1 MPDNNCIPWFE
12 NWFDSPYYHILYKH
26 RNYKEAELFIDHL
39 IDFIQPETNAK
50 FLDLGCGKG
59 RHSVYLYKKG
69 YDVTGVDLS
78 PENIAYASQFVP
90 KNVNPQD
97 ENLRFYVNDMRKIEC
112 KKEFDYVVNL
122 FTSFGYFENDADDNA
137 TIMAVNKA
145 LKPEGTFVM
154 DFMNAKKVIAN
165 LVLHEIKII
174 DDIEFEITKSIEN
187 NFIVKHIR
195 FSDKGTQYNFQE
207 RVKALT
213 LDDFRKYFAAN
224 KLKIVHLFGNYN
236 LEKFDAETSNRLI
249 IVAKKE

>member
-1 MPDNNCIPWFE
+1 MTDNNCIPWFE

-39 IDFIQPETNAK
+39 IDFIQPANNAK

-69 YDVTGVDLS
+69 FDVTGVDLS
-78 PENIAYASQFVP
+78 PENITYATQFVP
-90 KNVNPQD
+90 KNVDPEND
-97 ENLRFYVNDMRKIEC
+97 NLRFYVKDMRAIDWE
-112 KKEFDYVVNL
+112 EEYDYVVNL
-122 FTSFGYFENDADDNA
+122 FTSFGYFESDVDDNA
-137 TIMAVNKA
+137 TIQAVSKA
-145 LKPEGTFVM
+145 LQPDGIFVM

-165 LVLHEIKII
+165 LVLHEIIMV
-174 DDIEFEITKSIEN
+174 DDIEFEIIKNIEK

-195 FSDKGTQYNFQE
+195 FSDKGREYNFQE

-236 LEKFDAETSNRLI
+236 LENFDAETSNRLI